1 MVDIQITDD
10 EPAVTVQEPHRDCK
24 VPALDSPDIPLTQQ
38 FEVIAE
44 SIEQSVELI

>member
-10 EPAVTVQEPHRDCK
+10 EPTEEVPHQQHDYK
-24 VPALDSPDIPLTQQ
+24 TSPLDSPDIPLRQQ

-44 SIEQSVELI
+44 SIE